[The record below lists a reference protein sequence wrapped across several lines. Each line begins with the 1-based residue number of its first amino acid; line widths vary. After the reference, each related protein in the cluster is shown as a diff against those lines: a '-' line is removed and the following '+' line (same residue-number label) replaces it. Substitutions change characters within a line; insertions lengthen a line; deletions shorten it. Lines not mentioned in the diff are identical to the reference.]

1 MNAKGDNIK
10 AIMFVRV
17 SSNAQDYTRQITEL
31 TPLIKSDGYKDSEVA
46 IIHHKESA
54 TKNDFNSRQSLQ
66 ELQNYINNCNIQ
78 NVYVHEISRLA
89 RRSDV
94 MYKVMALL
102 EEHKICLVCATPTL
116 LRTIENG
123 APNPVAHMMFAFLSQ
138 VAQSEMEQKNIR
150 TMTGRA
156 QKLKEGKLATKAL
169 FGYKRNKEGYAILDP
184 QRSQEIKQ
192 LFQLIN
198 EGYTALEICEQMKY
212 TAFLEGAN
220 EKSGKHRIY
229 RAIKNERYAGNLN
242 YPAIVTKEEQ
252 EKAMGQ
258 LLQNTPVKD
267 RKKRT
272 PKGDYL
278 GKHLVFNVDGYMLS
292 ATQEYNRPAY
302 VAHNGDIVVMNA
314 QALDDLA
321 WAKSVEIKAEL
332 ERGANKEQRERARKQ
347 LPILEDVR
355 VKIQKQIDSI
365 EGKRER
371 ANELYVLGNSSKA
384 TYQKMLG
391 KLDAEHSRLLNEQN
405 ANAIQIAEMQKVI
418 DGDNTYLSNVS
429 SYNNL
434 LDIEDKTVQASI
446 THEIIKRIV
455 VSKHSATNNA
465 RRVMKIEIEYNKTLY
480 NYPPTYYLYIVRG
493 SKRELMQVIEESD
506 GTMITTDLTPSHWNQ
521 RRTTKRKK

>member
-1 MNAKGDNIK
+1 MNAKGNNIK

-17 SSNAQDYTRQITEL
+17 SSNAQDFERQKTAL
-31 TPLIKSDGYKDSEVA
+31 LPLIKSDGYADNEIA
-46 IIHHKESA
+46 IVEHKESA

-66 ELQNYINNCNIQ
+66 ELQNYINTCKIQ

-123 APNPVAHMMFAFLSQ
+123 VPNPVAHMMFAFLSQ

-150 TMTGRA
+150 TATGRA

-169 FGYKRNKEGYAILDP
+169 FGYTRNKEGYAILDP

-278 GKHLVFNVDGYMLS
+278 CKHLVFNVDGYMLS

-332 ERGANKEQRERARKQ
+332 ERGANKEQREMARKR
-347 LPILEDVR
+347 LPYLNER
-355 VKIQKQIDSI
+355 GVKIQKQIDAI
-365 EGKRER
+365 AGKKER
-371 ANELYVLGNSSKA
+371 ANELYVLGNASKA
-384 TYQKMLG
+384 TYQKMLL
-391 KLDAEHSRLLNEQN
+391 KLDNEHSKLLEEQN
-405 ANAIQIAEMQKVI
+405 ANAIQISELQKMI
-418 DGDNTYLSNVS
+418 DGDNNYLANISTYNS
-429 SYNNL
+429 L
-434 LDIEDKTVQASI
+434 LDIEDKAVQAEI
-446 THEIIKRIV
+446 THEIIKRII
-455 VSKHSATNNA
+455 VSKHQDYCTKK
-465 RRVMKIEIEYNKTLY
+465 RVLKIEIEYNKTLY
-480 NYPPTYYLYIVRG
+480 NYPPTHYIYIVRG
-493 SKRELMQVIEESD
+493 CKRELYQVVEENA
-506 GTMITTDLTPSHWNQ
+506 GTVITTDLTPSHWNQ